1 MSTKVNEK
9 MRLEHKLQVI
19 ELIEAKIVQ
28 MGSQHAVAVFCEVS
42 DATIDQL
49 RKNTYGA
56 ASDAM
61 WYKIAAKLDWDP
73 AIWNIANDTSNMK
86 AALQVCKD
94 AKDKSMFIG
103 LIHKAGGG
111 KSTGTRAFL
120 NIVSKNVF
128 YIQCGEWN
136 KKEFLLKLCRVLGV
150 DPSPGYPTELLL
162 EKIIFFFKQRSNKP
176 LLIIDQANSLKPSVL
191 SFLIYLYNECEDK
204 LGVVM
209 SGTTQ
214 LKKMIEDGVKRNYKG
229 YDELYSRF
237 GRVFVE
243 LPGATLSDIR
253 KICSV
258 NGITNTDKQTKIFN
272 DSFPVLRTFT
282 GDKGEKRDVRVVE
295 DIRVI
300 KRAVLREQLLMQ

>member
-9 MRLEHKLQVI
+9 MRPEHKLQII
-19 ELIEAKIVQ
+19 ELIEAKVKQ

-56 ASDAM
+56 AGDAM
-61 WYKIAAKLDWDP
+61 WFKIGAKLDWNPDV
-73 AIWNIANDTSNMK
+73 WNISNETSNMK
-86 AALQVCKD
+86 AALQVCRD
-94 AKDKSMFIG
+94 AKERSMFLG

-111 KSTGTRAFL
+111 KTTGTRAFL
-120 NIVSKNVF
+120 NQVSKNVF

-136 KKEFLLKLCRVLGV
+136 KKEFLLRLCRVLGV
-150 DPSPGYPTELLL
+150 DPSPGYPVELLL
-162 EKIIFFFKQRSNKP
+162 EKIIFFFKQRSNRP

-191 SFLIYLYNECEDK
+191 SFLIFLYNECEDK
-204 LGVVM
+204 LGVVI

-237 GRVFVE
+237 GRTFVE
-243 LPGATLSDIR
+243 LPGAPLADIR

-258 NGITNTDKQTKIFN
+258 NGITDAEMQKKIF
-272 DSFPVLRTFT
+272 DESYPVLRSFKD
-282 GDKGEKRDVRVVE
+282 GNEKRDMKVIE
-295 DIRVI
+295 DIRVV
-300 KRAVLREQLLMQ
+300 KRAVQRQQLLMS